1 MVYAR
6 EFSGTLF
13 SLMLLD
19 RYRGGK
25 VWPLTSSIDVSIN
38 INGYFKY
45 MYIKKKK
52 KEQFCG
58 HEGWKSR
65 VEKEVRRK
73 RGT

>member
-52 KEQFCG
+52 KKNNFVAMKAG
-58 HEGWKSR
+58 NLGW
-65 VEKEVRRK
+65 RK
-73 RGT
+73 K